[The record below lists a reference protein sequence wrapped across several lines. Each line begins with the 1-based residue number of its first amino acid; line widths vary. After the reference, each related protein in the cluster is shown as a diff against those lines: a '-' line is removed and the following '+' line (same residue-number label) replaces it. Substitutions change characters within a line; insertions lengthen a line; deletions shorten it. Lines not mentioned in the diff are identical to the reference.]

1 MKHWVVG
8 LWAVAAL
15 GLSGCPALLLG
26 AGVAG
31 GYAISQDSVRN
42 QFELPKEQVYQRALT
57 VSKQMGFV
65 TLEDAPHGRIALK
78 IQGTKV
84 NIEVNPLTRHAVE
97 LKVSGRNEFLMP
109 DVQTAQ
115 AVYNKIIEGL

>member
-1 MKHWVVG
+1 MRGWVVG
-8 LWAVAAL
+8 VVAASAL

-42 QFELPKEQVYQRALT
+42 QFDLPKSQIYQRALT
-57 VSKQMGFV
+57 VSKQLGFV
-65 TLEDAPHGRIALK
+65 TLEDEPHGRISLK
-78 IQGTKV
+78 IQSTKV
-84 NIEVNPLTRHAVE
+84 SIEVNPLTRHAVE